1 MMTELYLKSF
11 SECGS
16 ISLDLSVCRAVVY
29 LMFGLSQMEG
39 DYVVVSEDGTYCIVA
54 HAAD

>member
-1 MMTELYLKSF
+1 MTELYLKSF

-16 ISLDLSVCRAVVY
+16 ISLDLSVWRAVVY